1 MKAPKPKAKGITKP
15 DPQDAGVF
23 TQEKLKQFGGT
34 MRDIPQGMDGAMKK
48 GGKVKKYADGGDI
61 DADFG
66 ARNEGPAGDDS
77 YTPAPKAESKTR
89 GEAFRAAR
97 AAGDKT
103 FEFEGKKYTTEL
115 AKPKAT
121 PAKEEAPK
129 SVKSPGIM
137 QRMRDKDTAM
147 VKSAQA
153 KTRQGNAD
161 LGAGNAGPS
170 GTGGRLTGDRMSP
183 AYGQG
188 RVNPDTMLAMKK
200 GGKVSKF
207 ASGGFVRAADGCAQ
221 RGKTK
226 GMMR

>member
-1 MKAPKPKAKGITKP
+1 MKTRKFARG
-15 DPQDAGVF
+15 DDV
-23 TQEKLKQFGGT
+23 EGT
-34 MRDIPQGMDGAMKK
+34 DEGS
-48 GGKVKKYADGGDI
+48 ADVSS
-61 DADFG
+61 AS
-66 ARNEGPAGDDS
+66 ASDDS
-77 YTPAPKAESKTR
+77 YTPPAAKAEPKTR

-121 PAKEEAPK
+121 PAKVEAPA
-129 SVKSPGIM
+129 KSPGIM

-147 VKSAQA
+147 MKSAQA

-161 LGAGNAGPS
+161 LGVGNAAAEKRV
-170 GTGGRLTGDRMSP
+170 TENRMSP

-200 GGKVSKF
+200 GGGVKKF
-207 ASGGFVRAADGCAQ
+207 ASGGSVSSRADGCAQ
-221 RGKTK
+221 RGKTRGK
-226 GMMR
+226 MV

>member
-1 MKAPKPKAKGITKP
+1 
-15 DPQDAGVF
+15 
-23 TQEKLKQFGGT
+23 
-34 MRDIPQGMDGAMKK
+34 MKK
-48 GGKVKKYADGGDI
+48 RKFAAGEDVGTDYGALNSPLSDSD
-61 DADFG
+61 DAYV
-66 ARNEGPAGDDS
+66 P
-77 YTPAPKAESKTR
+77 PKAESKEEPKAEPKTR

-129 SVKSPGIM
+129 VAPKATPAKRPGIM

-161 LGAGNAGPS
+161 LGSANAGPS

-200 GGKVSKF
+200 GGAVKKY
-207 ASGGFVRAADGCAQ
+207 ASGGSVSSRADGCAQ
-221 RGKTK
+221 RGKTR
-226 GMMR
+226 GRVC

>member
-1 MKAPKPKAKGITKP
+1 
-15 DPQDAGVF
+15 
-23 TQEKLKQFGGT
+23 
-34 MRDIPQGMDGAMKK
+34 MKK
-48 GGKVKKYADGGDI
+48 RKFAAGEDVGTDY
-61 DADFG
+61 G
-66 ARNEGPAGDDS
+66 ALNSPLSDSDDS
-77 YTPAPKAESKTR
+77 YVPPKAESKEESKAESKAEPKTR

-129 SVKSPGIM
+129 AAPAKRPGIM

-153 KTRQGNAD
+153 KTKQGNAD
-161 LGAGNAGPS
+161 LGVGNAAAEKRV
-170 GTGGRLTGDRMSP
+170 TENRMSP

-200 GGKVSKF
+200 GGGVKKF
-207 ASGGFVRAADGCAQ
+207 ASGGSVSSRADGCAQ
-221 RGKTK
+221 RGKTR

>member
-1 MKAPKPKAKGITKP
+1 MKTRKFARG
-15 DPQDAGVF
+15 DDV
-23 TQEKLKQFGGT
+23 EGT
-34 MRDIPQGMDGAMKK
+34 DEGS
-48 GGKVKKYADGGDI
+48 ADVSS
-61 DADFG
+61 AS
-66 ARNEGPAGDDS
+66 ASDDS
-77 YTPAPKAESKTR
+77 YTPPAAKAEPKTR

-129 SVKSPGIM
+129 AAPAKRPGIM

-161 LGAGNAGPS
+161 LGSANAGPS

-200 GGKVSKF
+200 GGGVKKF
-207 ASGGFVRAADGCAQ
+207 ASGGSVSSRADGCAQ
-221 RGKTK
+221 RGKTRGK
-226 GMMR
+226 MV

>member
-1 MKAPKPKAKGITKP
+1 MKTRKFARG
-15 DPQDAGVF
+15 DDV
-23 TQEKLKQFGGT
+23 EGT
-34 MRDIPQGMDGAMKK
+34 DEGS
-48 GGKVKKYADGGDI
+48 ADVSS
-61 DADFG
+61 AS
-66 ARNEGPAGDDS
+66 ASDDS
-77 YTPAPKAESKTR
+77 YTPPAAQAEPKTR

-121 PAKEEAPK
+121 PAKEEAPAK
-129 SVKSPGIM
+129 RPGIM

-161 LGAGNAGPS
+161 LGSANAGPS

-200 GGKVSKF
+200 GGKVKKF
-207 ASGGFVRAADGCAQ
+207 ASGGSVSASSRGDGCAQ
-221 RGKTK
+221 RGKTR

>member
-1 MKAPKPKAKGITKP
+1 MKTRKFARG
-15 DPQDAGVF
+15 DDV
-23 TQEKLKQFGGT
+23 EGT
-34 MRDIPQGMDGAMKK
+34 DEGS
-48 GGKVKKYADGGDI
+48 ADVSS
-61 DADFG
+61 AS
-66 ARNEGPAGDDS
+66 ASDDS
-77 YTPAPKAESKTR
+77 YTPPAAKAEPKTR

-129 SVKSPGIM
+129 AAPAKRPGIM

-147 VKSAQA
+147 VKSAQS
-153 KTRQGNAD
+153 KTRQSNAD
-161 LGAGNAGPS
+161 LGVGNAS
-170 GTGGRLTGDRMSP
+170 AEKRVTENRMSP

-200 GGKVSKF
+200 GGGVKKF
-207 ASGGFVRAADGCAQ
+207 ASGGSVSSRADGCAQ
-221 RGKTK
+221 RGKTRGK
-226 GMMR
+226 MV